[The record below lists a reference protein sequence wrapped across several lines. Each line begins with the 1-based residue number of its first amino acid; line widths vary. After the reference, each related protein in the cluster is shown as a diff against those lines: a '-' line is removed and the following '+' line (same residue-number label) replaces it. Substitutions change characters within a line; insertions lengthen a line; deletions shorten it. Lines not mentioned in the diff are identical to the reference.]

1 MIQRVKNSNLAMK
14 KTVLIIALLGAMISC
29 MPEKSRDQQL
39 AEKAAEEYLLPVHPG
54 SAERPFWN
62 GFAKKFIYAPSFDFQ
77 TVEGAEDY
85 LYTVTAQ
92 CGEWSFTTK
101 SPQSPLSPIWNDIPQ
116 GTAVTLT
123 VDGLAADGT
132 AVGRAGERSFWRD
145 YGFNPPYSGAVRD
158 YREAAILGMLYVH
171 NMPAVQKLATSS
183 EPDMSYVYFTYPCKI
198 IGAVVQMETLLAKTA
213 PVYAENALAIAK
225 GAAKFLID
233 HARKPGEP
241 LAYFPPTYYKQYMA
255 SKLPENQGKT
265 MAMEAAAAGQAYL
278 DLYDATG
285 DKLYLEQALGI
296 ADTYLRLQCEDG
308 SWHIKYDFATGEPV
322 NDSKAMLHPLLNYFL
337 RLEQGYGENKYAEA
351 RQRGERW
358 MAEHIL
364 DKFDMTGQFE
374 DVSVLGL
381 QPYENLTNCTAAPY
395 ASYILNRGAQEGDI
409 ETAYELV
416 RFSEDQFVYWDC
428 PVNESGYKRDSTP
441 CVFEQYKYEMPI
453 DNSTCNVANA
463 MLDIYEAT
471 GDELMMAKA
480 TALIDNITVIQCV
493 NTGKILTSWRVRF
506 NVNPSYWINCT
517 YDSVRALLRL
527 AE

>member
-1 MIQRVKNSNLAMK
+1 MK
-14 KTVLIIALLGAMISC
+14 RFLTIVAVLCITASC
-29 MPEKSRDQQL
+29 APQKDANRQL
-39 AEKAAEEYLLPVHPG
+39 AEKAAAEYLQPVHPG

-77 TVEGAEDY
+77 RVDGAANY
-85 LYTVTAQ
+85 LFTATSND
-92 CGEWSFTTK
+92 EKWTFTADD
-101 SPQSPLSPIWNDIPQ
+101 PQSPLSPIWNQIPQ
-116 GTAVTLT
+116 GTDISLT
-123 VDGLAADGT
+123 VEGLAADGT
-132 AVGRAGERSFWRD
+132 VLGVAGERKFWRD
-145 YGFNPPYSGAVRD
+145 YGFNPPYTGAVRG

-171 NMPAVQKLATSS
+171 TIPAVQRFATSS

-198 IGAVVQMETLLAKTA
+198 IGAVVQVETLLAKTA
-213 PVYAENALAIAK
+213 PAYAENALAIAK
-225 GAAKFLID
+225 GAAQFLID

-255 SKLPENQGKT
+255 SKFPENQGKT
-265 MAMEAAAAGQAYL
+265 MAMEAASAGEAYL

-322 NDSKAMLHPLLNYFL
+322 NDSKAMLHPLLGYFL
-337 RLEQGYGENKYAEA
+337 RLEKEYGQTKYTEA
-351 RQRGERW
+351 RIRGERW

-364 DKFDMTGQFE
+364 EKFDMTGQFE

-395 ASYILNRGAQEGDI
+395 ASYILNRGAQEEDI
-409 ETAYELV
+409 ATAYELV
-416 RFSEDQFVYWDC
+416 RFSEDQFVYWDM
-428 PVNESGYKRDSTP
+428 PIGESGYKLDSTP
-441 CVFEQYKYEMPI
+441 CVYEQYKYQMPI

-471 GDELMMAKA
+471 GDELMRAKA

-506 NVNPSYWINCT
+506 NVEPSYWINCT
-517 YDSVRALLRL
+517 YDSVCALLRMKNF
-527 AE
+527 EQ